1 MSYIDQNLTTGEVV
15 HYRTQLH
22 WTAILG
28 PAVLGAIFAVAAIAL
43 WVAAFRAV
51 EPGGF
56 VIGGAACVV
65 IAGAA
70 LMTGL
75 VRRSSTEMAVTNRR
89 VLMKTGVFARRTV
102 ELLLSKVESITVD
115 QGVMARMTGY
125 GRVIV
130 RGTGGTHEVF
140 DRVAA
145 PLEFRRQVQEQIH
158 QLPLPPG
165 PAPI

>member
-15 HYRTQLH
+15 HYRTRLH
-22 WTAILG
+22 WTALLAPLVVG
-28 PAVLGAIFAVAAIAL
+28 AVFTGVAIGLFA
-43 WVAAFRAV
+43 AAFRAV

-56 VIGGAACVV
+56 VIGGLACAG

-70 LMTGL
+70 LVTGV
-75 VRRSSTEMAVTNRR
+75 VRRSATEMAVTNRR
-89 VLMKTGVFARRTV
+89 VLMKSGVFARRTV
-102 ELLLSKVESITVD
+102 ELMLTKVESISVD

-125 GRVIV
+125 GRVVV

-145 PLEFRRQVQEQIH
+145 PLEFRRQVHEQINRLH
-158 QLPLPPG
+158 APPAG
-165 PAPI
+165 